1 MRTIKGRKNLQY
13 SITLFIIIQLSCFAL
28 LGFWIYWFVSND
40 AVYTNIAN
48 LINPE
53 LLLRNNG
60 TDLFVYGLILITLI
74 STGLIFIFIRLIRQT
89 IANRIYDGFIAN
101 ITHELKS
108 PLASIQLGIETLQ
121 KHHLPQEKST
131 EFLERMASD
140 VNRLDKLIGSILEIS
155 IIDSKTAFF
164 EPVIIPADSSV
175 KKIIRALGKQFRIE
189 GSSLLIEGNT
199 ACNIKI
205 DPSGL
210 ETVLSNLVD
219 NSVKYSRDPVKIKIE
234 LEYSNKKFFIIFSD
248 EGIGIAE
255 RDRKKV
261 FNKFTRL
268 KNADSPSVKGTG
280 IGLYWCR
287 QILKIHNGKIHIER
301 KKRKQGTTFR
311 IELPA
316 TKMRYHR
323 EEE

>member
-1 MRTIKGRKNLQY
+1 MRLIKGKKYLQH

-40 AVYTNIAN
+40 TVYTKLAN
-48 LINPE
+48 LISPD
-53 LLLRNNG
+53 LLLQNNG
-60 TDLFVYGLILITLI
+60 IKLFIYGLILITLI

-101 ITHELKS
+101 VTHELKS

-121 KHHLPQEKST
+121 KHRLPEEKS
-131 EFLERMASD
+131 EQFLERMATD
-140 VNRLDKLIGSILEIS
+140 IRRLDRLIGSILEIS
-155 IIDSKTAFF
+155 IIDSKGDFF
-164 EPVIIPADSSV
+164 DPIVIPADSSV
-175 KKIIRALGKQFRIE
+175 KKIIKNLGRQFRIE
-189 GSSLLIEGNT
+189 ENSISIEGQN

-205 DPSGL
+205 DPAGL
-210 ETVLSNLVD
+210 ETVLCNLID
-219 NSVKYSRDPVKIKIE
+219 NSVKYSDGPVKIKIK
-234 LEYSNKKFFIIFSD
+234 LEYFKKKYIITFAD

-268 KNADSPSVKGTG
+268 RRPDSPSVKGTG

-287 QILKIHNGKIHIER
+287 QILKIHRGKIYIE
-301 KKRKQGTTFR
+301 KKKQMCGTTFR

-323 EEE
+323 QEG